1 MQEYSEANTSIF
13 EQILEKATILEQ
25 DWKNLY
31 QHICERQ
38 IDYPHITIEY
48 LENLNNKFNDAFI
61 KIQKELK
68 NPILI
73 LATTGTTSSGK
84 STIVNLLCGAD
95 IMPRMTQEMSAGV
108 VYIHHSIDGNRK
120 LNIHQTERALWECG
134 QWNNLSDDQ
143 LREQL
148 TKTMDIFNENKGVN
162 QPEPPH
168 IEITYPIAC
177 FNNKGLLPLSK
188 IPESTKFKLMD
199 LPGLR
204 NTQDIANSEVIKKCK
219 DALCLVAY
227 NMEETDEQRRSE
239 LVEQVLEQV
248 KNMGGS
254 PARMLFILNR
264 IDAFNKDQEP
274 ERRREEHV
282 RKVKTEIRDLL
293 HRELGELRESGI
305 LDNLSYSRLS
315 ALPALYVQS
324 IRNGDIGSV
333 KDLERHF
340 SPLIPNNIL
349 DDLPRRVENWEEQ
362 DIKRVGDAVWEKSY
376 AKDFFFT
383 LDKHIADHF
392 PTLVIP
398 SIVHVFDKEVG
409 AVVGD
414 VFRTCYSEL
423 NSSEQTYQEACEIL
437 FKQHAELK
445 EFIGK
450 STQVLLEP
458 FQSLAEESKKNSD
471 NWATSVETCA
481 ENLVASNLFKSDI
494 TKSTFFPL
502 SDWESLLRK
511 NAIGVMAGVEQA
523 LNTNNPNNFS
533 GTVADKLSKRL
544 RQELS
549 NACDYY
555 LLAIAKDDEHR
566 AKEQL
571 DAFMSK
577 INSVIGEHL
586 SYIANQ
592 ENMRVEKMFFK
603 IMENYISYIQ
613 DNFEHMFPEWGL
625 SIAGQVLSEM
635 PPPKIL
641 APQVVADT
649 VEKTKIKTEIYFEKE
664 RHWYTLWLIKHDEKK
679 CRNINVTYTAL
690 PKADKI
696 CEEAIDQINAYLK
709 SCRPSF
715 MLRIVDYI
723 ENIER
728 VILSSA
734 KNTLTDFEEKLAV
747 ARQQHQQGLEKC
759 KDDWLPI
766 EKEVK
771 ALKTQLNDLVSVGKN
786 I

>member
-143 LREQL
+143 LRERL

-649 VEKTKIKTEIYFEKE
+649 VEKTKIKTEIYSEKE
-664 RHWYTLWLIKHDEKK
+664 RHWYTLWLIEHDEKK
-679 CRNINVTYTAL
+679 CKNINVTYTAL
-690 PKADKI
+690 PNADKI
-696 CEEAIDQINAYLK
+696 CEEAIDKINAYLK